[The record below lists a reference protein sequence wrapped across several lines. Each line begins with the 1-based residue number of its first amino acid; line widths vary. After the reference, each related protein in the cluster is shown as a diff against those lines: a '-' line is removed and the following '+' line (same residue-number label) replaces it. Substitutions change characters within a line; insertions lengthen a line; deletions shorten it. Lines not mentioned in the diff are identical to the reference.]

1 MAPVHA
7 ENLKTVGPR
16 RGMGKGS
23 SAGELLLL
31 LKEALDRLAED
42 CERLGAAD

>member
-7 ENLKTVGPR
+7 ENLKTV
-16 RGMGKGS
+16 GMGKGS